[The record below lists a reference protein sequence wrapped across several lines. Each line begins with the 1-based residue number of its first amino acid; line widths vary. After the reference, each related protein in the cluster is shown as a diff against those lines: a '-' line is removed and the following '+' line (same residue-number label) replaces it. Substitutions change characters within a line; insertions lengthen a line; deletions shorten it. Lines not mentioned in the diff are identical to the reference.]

1 MPTRNINLTEHQD
14 ELVSKYI
21 SSGRYQNASEV
32 IRDGLRL
39 MESRDA
45 EEAAKLE
52 ALRSAVD
59 VGINALEKG
68 DFEEFGSASDLV
80 DYLRSLPLDAESQ

>member
-1 MPTRNINLTEHQD
+1 MPTRNINLTDHQD
-14 ELVSKYI
+14 DLVSKYVA
-21 SSGRYQNASEV
+21 SGRYQNASEV

-52 ALRSAVD
+52 ALRAAVD
-59 VGINALEKG
+59 VGIEAIDKG
-68 DFEEFGSASDLV
+68 DFKEFASANDLV
-80 DYLRSLPLDAESQ
+80 TYLRDLRIDVEDR

>member
-14 ELVSKYI
+14 ELVAKYVA
-21 SSGRYQNASEV
+21 SGRYQNASEV

-45 EEAAKLE
+45 EERARLE
-52 ALRSAVD
+52 ALRSAID
-59 VGINALEKG
+59 AGIEDMARGNYT
-68 DFEEFGSASDLV
+68 EFASGADLAA
-80 DYLRSLPLDAESQ
+80 YLKARRGAVR

>member
-1 MPTRNINLTEHQD
+1 MPTRNINLTSHQD
-14 ELVSKYI
+14 ELVAKYVT
-21 SSGRYQNASEV
+21 SGRYQNASEV

-45 EEAAKLE
+45 EEGARLE

-59 VGINALEKG
+59 AGIEDMVRG
-68 DFEEFGSASDLV
+68 DYKEFASGTDLTV
-80 DYLRSLPLDAESQ
+80 YLKTRRAAES

>member
-14 ELVSKYI
+14 ELVSQYI
-21 SSGRYQNASEV
+21 ASGRYQNASEV

-45 EEAAKLE
+45 EEAAKLQ

-59 VGINALEKG
+59 AGIEAIDRG
-68 DFEEFGSASDLV
+68 DFKEFASANDLV
-80 DYLRSLPLDAESQ
+80 TYLRNLPVDAEGR